1 MFLWSIMIRYT
12 VHIMQKNLF
21 FLLFALFLLPH
32 ITFAQTMQGLF
43 QNIPK
48 FIDATLIP
56 FLFGMAFLV
65 FVYNV
70 IRYFVIGATN
80 DKDRENA
87 KNLAIYSV
95 AAFVFL
101 IIFWGIVNMLN
112 SSLGLQGK
120 TQPCTDYQKTFG
132 TCP

>member
-1 MFLWSIMIRYT
+1 MKKPL
-12 VHIMQKNLF
+12 
-21 FLLFALFLLPH
+21 LFLLSYLLLFPH
-32 ITFAQTMQGLF
+32 LTFAQTVQKLF
-43 QNIPK
+43 VNIPT
-48 FIDATLIP
+48 FIDVVLIP

-70 IRYFVIGATN
+70 IRYFIIGATN

-101 IIFWGIVNMLN
+101 IIFWGIINMLN

-120 TQPCTDYQKTFG
+120 SQPCSDYQKTYG

>member
-1 MFLWSIMIRYT
+1 
-12 VHIMQKNLF
+12 MQKLF
-21 FLLFALFLLPH
+21 E
-32 ITFAQTMQGLF
+32 
-43 QNIPK
+43 NIPK
-48 FIDATLIP
+48 FISTALIP
-56 FLFGMAFLV
+56 FLFGMAFLF

-80 DKDRENA
+80 EKDRENA
-87 KNLAIYSV
+87 KNLALYSV

-120 TQPCTDYQKTFG
+120 IQPCSDYQKTFG

>member
-1 MFLWSIMIRYT
+1 M
-12 VHIMQKNLF
+12 KNPLL
-21 FLLFALFLLPH
+21 LLFGSLLLFPH
-32 ITFAQTMQGLF
+32 LTFAQTMQKLF
-43 QNIPK
+43 ANIPQ
-48 FIDATLIP
+48 FINNALIP

-80 DKDRENA
+80 EKDRENA

-101 IIFWGIVNMLN
+101 IIFWGIINMLN

-120 TQPCTDYQKTFG
+120 AQPCSDYEKTFDP
-132 TCP
+132 TRCR

>member
-1 MFLWSIMIRYT
+1 MFLGKHMIRYT

-21 FLLFALFLLPH
+21 FLSFALLLLPH
-32 ITFAQTMQGLF
+32 LTFAQTMQKLF
-43 QNIPK
+43 QNIPQ
-48 FIDATLIP
+48 FIDTTLIP

-70 IRYFVIGATN
+70 IRYFIIGATN

-120 TQPCTDYQKTFG
+120 AQPCSDYQKTFG